1 MKYLIFLFIFILNP
15 RSVRMNSDE
24 FSMDHHQF
32 KLHTDKIVQKYLDD
46 SELNEKFPISED
58 LNSMTRFWFLIY
70 TYFDD
75 QKLVIHDRNNLNLI
89 YQIHDFSSLK
99 SKNVHPY
106 AQAYIQEEF
115 TKGKINALR
124 DRLIELSETP
134 LPTDPE
140 LISLYDQVAKS
151 GVDLGVNDEDKKI
164 AFKQLA
170 NNLRAQRG
178 LKNHIEEG
186 LKRYNTYYLFLD
198 ELFAALKVPHEL
210 IAISFL
216 ESSFNPHAHS
226 RANAIGVWQFM
237 PFLNK
242 SFFPDQKNIDYRMNI
257 GVSSVAAG
265 FLLKENHKILK
276 RWDLAVTA
284 YNSGIKHLLS
294 LRRSNPELTLSD
306 VLENSDSS
314 TFGFA
319 SKNFYTEFLALTR
332 VLKFRNELFPK
343 IQDIPPF
350 ENLHFYFTKCDVRLK
365 SAFSLEDRTRFLE
378 TNHHLRKMDL
388 IPKGTII
395 STDMNLSGQFYYKLS
410 LKEISTKRPRL
421 WMDPKKRYSCSTR

>member
-1 MKYLIFLFIFILNP
+1 MKYLIFLLVFILNP
-15 RSVRMNSDE
+15 RTVRMNSDE

-46 SELNEKFPISED
+46 PELNEKFPVSGD
-58 LNSMTRFWFLIY
+58 LNAMTRFWFLIY
-70 TYFDD
+70 SYFDD

-115 TKGKINALR
+115 IKGKMKALQE
-124 DRLIELSETP
+124 RLLDLAETP

-140 LISLYDQVAKS
+140 LISLYDQVVKA
-151 GVDLGVNDEDKKI
+151 GVDVGDNEEDKRN
-164 AFKQLA
+164 AFQLLA
-170 NNLRAQRG
+170 KNLRYQRG

-198 ELFAALKVPHEL
+198 ELFLALNVPHEL

-216 ESSFNPHAHS
+216 ESSFNPSAHS
-226 RANAIGVWQFM
+226 RSDAVGVWQFM

-242 SFFPDQKNIDYRMNI
+242 SFFPQHKGVDYRLNI

-265 FLLKENHKILK
+265 MLLKENHQILK

-284 YNSGIKHLLS
+284 YNSGIKHLLT
-294 LRRSNPELTLSD
+294 LRKKNPELTLSE
-306 VLENSDSS
+306 VLATSDHSS
-314 TFGFA
+314 FGFA

-343 IQDIPPF
+343 LQDIPPF
-350 ENLHFYFTKCDVRLK
+350 ENLHFYFPKCDINLK
-365 SAFSLEDRTRFLE
+365 KAFSLEYRTKLLE
-378 TNHHLRKMDL
+378 TNHHLRKKHQIAKGTLITTDMDL
-388 IPKGTII
+388 SPKY
-395 STDMNLSGQFYYKLS
+395 YYKLS
-410 LKEISTKRPRL
+410 LKEIVRKRPKL
-421 WMDPKKRYSCSTR
+421 WLDPKKRYSCSTR